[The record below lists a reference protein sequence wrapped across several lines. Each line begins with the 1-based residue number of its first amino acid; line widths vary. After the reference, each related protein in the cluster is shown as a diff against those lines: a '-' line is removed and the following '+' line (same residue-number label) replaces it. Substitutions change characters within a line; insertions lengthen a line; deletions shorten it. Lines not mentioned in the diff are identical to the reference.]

1 LFAGPFQSG
10 FSALRTTEVEKEKEP
25 ALRALH
31 TRARTLVETW
41 LPLLLGLTCLAL
53 GSMLALSYWN
63 GERMA
68 ERDQAEHHFHRAAQ
82 EILGRMEC
90 DVAAAQAIGFVLSN
104 SQLDSW
110 SLASSVKALDGI
122 GFGRMGLPLEG
133 VAVIQRGAD
142 GALQLGRWWP
152 VSTHGVPLEET
163 DAGLVRLLDEVQIA
177 LGSSEEALAIGHA
190 SGAHSTLG
198 AIATHAQGGAIV
210 VQVFDLARWVGERVQ
225 MPSLAVAGRLSEA
238 AGGKLRGG
246 EVRSSRFPLDASIV
260 ERTSIAAQSGIWVV
274 EIAPLDSRFASGPH
288 VLALASGLAASV
300 VLALLVVILLS
311 WRRKTEEQIRLRTED
326 LLRARVRLERVL
338 SATRDGIWEFSA
350 ARREVR
356 LSAAALGLLGLSGER
371 EVFPVRELLR
381 RVLAAD
387 RPALFKGLKRT
398 LDLGWILDTECRIVD
413 AAGRLIWLRVRAI
426 SEAWQGGDLTGALSD
441 VTQQRRVAEQI
452 ERQQDFLAR
461 VLDAI
466 PCPIMVR
473 DAGER
478 VLLANTAFLR
488 GVGLSRERLTG
499 RRTDSFPGGEE
510 RASLDEASRR
520 ALAGNRE
527 ETVHGWIETPGYG
540 RRHYRTS
547 KVPQTGPDGMAVLI
561 TSYLDTTHEI
571 AAAEQSTRQHEALRQ
586 LIELMSVGV
595 QLKDSSRRVVLVNAA
610 FCELLGRPAE
620 ELLGRMT
627 SELVPPELGAEIAAE
642 DERAEAG
649 EVVECLRR
657 FRNAAGRDVAVRF
670 RKSSSVD
677 AEGEPILVCVATDL
691 TDLFEAQAAEREALT
706 RVDAL
711 YRCSPL
717 GLVLVD
723 RSGKILQANPAFC
736 SLVGRGEAGCADTSI
751 RVFLNEDWLKEKERA
766 DQSLLTEGILAPVE
780 KRIVRT
786 DGEEVP
792 VRASAALMTRASG
805 ETLVWILVEDIAVEV
820 ATRQA
825 LQAAEQRWQF
835 ALAGDG
841 VWDWDLA
848 SGKVFYSPYWKAML
862 GYAEDEIGESIEEW
876 TGRLHPDDRER
887 TLATLGEH
895 LAGRGDNF
903 ELEARLR
910 GRDGRWLWVLD
921 RGKVVERDRD
931 GKAARA
937 IGIQS
942 DISRRRAAQAE
953 LERAR
958 DMLQAIS
965 GMQEAFIQEEG
976 SPRSFDIVLEVL
988 MRQTGS
994 RFGFVGEVCERDG
1007 QAELRTLALCDVSWN
1022 EAAREACS
1030 HSLAE
1035 GAGTV
1040 ALEGPFGERVLS
1052 GEVLIVDQPGGP
1064 VLDSLLPGGP
1074 ELQCFLAVP
1083 VSVGGK
1089 VLGLLGVANAES
1101 AYSPDSVTTIEPLL
1115 STFGEVLHARRNRLA
1130 RRAAESELKRHR
1142 DHLAELVAE
1151 QTAQLMASRDAA
1163 EAANEAKTLF
1173 LANMSHELRTPLH
1186 AVLSFARLGTAR
1198 LGKVPEPRLGE
1209 FFARIEQS
1217 ADRLLL
1223 LLNDLLDLSK
1233 LQAGRMPLAIEPCE
1247 LPGLIEDVLGEFEAW
1262 LAARRIEVVR
1272 EFAPVPPVPADALRL
1287 GQVIRN
1293 LVSNAIK
1300 FSPEG
1305 STLRLSLAQQGDAL
1319 ELVVSDQGVGI
1330 PDAELEAVF
1339 NPFVQSSA
1347 TRTGAGGTGLGLA
1360 ICREIVSAHR
1370 GSIRACN
1377 HSGGGA
1383 DFVLSLPLIRTL
1395 EEEV

>member
-1 LFAGPFQSG
+1 ME
-10 FSALRTTEVEKEKEP
+10 REKEP
-25 ALRALH
+25 ALRALRI
-31 TRARTLVETW
+31 RARELAETW
-41 LPLLLGLTCLAL
+41 LPPFLGLLCFVL
-53 GSMLALSYWN
+53 GSVLALSYWH

-68 ERDQAEHHFHRAAQ
+68 ERDLAEHHFHRGAQ

-90 DVAAAQAIGFVLSN
+90 DIAAAQAIGHVLSN

-110 SLASSVKALDGI
+110 SLAANVRALDGI
-122 GFGRMGLPLEG
+122 GFGRLGLPLEG
-133 VAVIQRGAD
+133 IAVIRRD
-142 GALQLGRWWP
+142 GNGVLQLERWWP
-152 VSTHGVPLEET
+152 VSTHGVPLEDK
-163 DAGLVRLLDEVQIA
+163 DAGLVRLLDEARVA
-177 LGSSEEALAIGHA
+177 LGAGEEALAIGHA
-190 SGAHSTLG
+190 AAAHSTLG

-210 VQVFDLARWVGERVQ
+210 VQVFDLARWIDDRVQ
-225 MPSLAVAGRLSEA
+225 MPALAVVGRLREA
-238 AGGKLRGG
+238 SGGALRGG
-246 EVRSSRFPLDASIV
+246 EVGSSRFPAQAAIV
-260 ERTSIAAQSGIWVV
+260 EQTSIAAQSGIWVI
-274 EIAPLDSRFASGPH
+274 EIAPLDPRFDSGPH
-288 VLALASGLAASV
+288 LLALTLGLAASA

-311 WRRKTEEQIRLRTED
+311 WQRRIEQQIRLRTED
-326 LLRARVRLERVL
+326 LVHAHARLERVL

-350 ARREVR
+350 ATREVR
-356 LSAAALGLLGLSGER
+356 LSAAALALLGLSGER
-371 EVFPVRELLR
+371 ELFPARELLR
-381 RVLAAD
+381 RVLAED
-387 RPALFKGLKRT
+387 RPALFKRLKRT
-398 LDLGWILDTECRIVD
+398 LELGWILDTECRIVD
-413 AAGRLIWLRVRAI
+413 AAGRLVWLRVRAV

-441 VTQQRRVAEQI
+441 VTQQRRAAEQI
-452 ERQQDFLAR
+452 ERQQDFLVR

-473 DAGER
+473 DAGGR
-478 VLLANTAFLR
+478 VLLANKAFLQ
-488 GVGLSRERLTG
+488 GVGMSRERLIG
-499 RRTDSFPGGEE
+499 SRIDSFPGGKE
-510 RASLDEASRR
+510 RGSLDEASGH
-520 ALAGNRE
+520 ALAGNCE
-527 ETVHGWIETPGYG
+527 VTVNAWIETPGYG

-547 KVPQTGPDGMAVLI
+547 KVPQSGPDGMAVLI

-571 AAAEQSTRQHEALRQ
+571 AAAEQSARQHEALRQ
-586 LIELMSVGV
+586 LIELMPVGV
-595 QLKDSSRRVVLVNAA
+595 QLKDSSRRVILVNAA
-610 FCELLGRPAE
+610 FCEQIGLPAE

-627 SELVPPELGAEIAAE
+627 SELVSPELGAEVDAE

-657 FRNAAGRDVAVRF
+657 FRNVEGRDVAMRF
-670 RKSSSVD
+670 RKSASVD

-706 RVDAL
+706 RFDAL
-711 YRCSPL
+711 YRSSPL

-723 RSGKILQANPAFC
+723 RSGQILQANPAFC
-736 SLVGRGEAGCADTSI
+736 DLVGCGEAGCADTNI
-751 RVFLNEDWLKEKERA
+751 KVFLNEGWLKNRA
-766 DQSLLTEGILAPVE
+766 AADLSLQIDGTVAPVE
-780 KRIVRT
+780 KRIVRA
-786 DGEEVP
+786 DGEQVP
-792 VRASAALMTRASG
+792 VRASAALMTLANG
-805 ETLVWILVEDIAVEV
+805 ETLVWILVEDISTEV
-820 ATRQA
+820 AAREA

-841 VWDWDLA
+841 VWDWNLV
-848 SGKVFYSPYWKAML
+848 SGKVFYSPHWKAML
-862 GYAEDEIGESIEEW
+862 GHAEDEIGDSFDEW
-876 TGRLHPDDRER
+876 TGRLHPEDRER
-887 TLATLGEH
+887 ALAAVQEH
-895 LAGRGDNF
+895 LAGRGGSCEF
-903 ELEARLR
+903 EVRLR
-910 GRDGRWLWVLD
+910 GRDGRWIWVLD
-921 RGKVVERDRD
+921 RGRIVERDRD
-931 GKAARA
+931 GKAVRA

-942 DISRRRAAQAE
+942 DISRRRAAQEE
-953 LERAR
+953 LECAR

-965 GMQEAFIQEEG
+965 AMQEAFIQDEA

-988 MRQTGS
+988 MRRTAS

-1007 QAELRTLALCDVSWN
+1007 RTQLRTLALCDVSWN

-1030 HSLAE
+1030 EALDG
-1035 GAGTV
+1035 GAGVV

-1052 GEVLIVDQPGGP
+1052 GEELIVDQPGG
-1064 VLDSLLPGGP
+1064 LALGGLLPGGP
-1074 ELQCFLAVP
+1074 ALQCFLAVP

-1101 AYSPDSVTTIEPLL
+1101 AYSKDSIAVIEPLL
-1115 STFGEVLHARRNRLA
+1115 STFGEVLHARRNRMA

-1151 QTAQLMASRDAA
+1151 QTAQLMASRDTA

-1186 AVLSFARLGTAR
+1186 AVLSFARLGSAR
-1198 LGKVPEPRLGE
+1198 LGKASEQRIGE

-1223 LLNDLLDLSK
+1223 LLNDLLDLSR
-1233 LQAGRMPLAIEPCE
+1233 LQAGRMPLAIEPCS
-1247 LPGLIEDVLGEFEAW
+1247 LAGLVGDVLGEFEAW
-1262 LAARRIEVVR
+1262 LAARRIETVC
-1272 EFAPVPPVPADALRL
+1272 EFAPVPPVPADPLRL

-1305 STLRLSLAQQGDAL
+1305 STLKLSLACAGAAV
-1319 ELVVSDQGVGI
+1319 EMRVSDQGVGI
-1330 PDAELEAVF
+1330 PEAELEAVF

-1377 HSGGGA
+1377 HPGGGA
-1383 DFVLSLPLIRTL
+1383 VFVLSLPLIRAV